1 MMKKFFPADRSGGQG
16 CPPDSHSLEGCATR
30 LRRWLLALLLV
41 LGVGAQA
48 ADVSV
53 KASLSRGVTVIGE
66 PVQFQIRITNAKRAG
81 EPPEVKAD
89 GLDIRY
95 FQSGTNWAMQRDQTG
110 FHQE

>member
-1 MMKKFFPADRSGGQG
+1 MWRTLRVWLIAF
-16 CPPDSHSLEGCATR
+16 CA
-30 LRRWLLALLLV
+30 V
-41 LGVGAQA
+41 LGIAAQA

-53 KASLSRGVTVIGE
+53 KASLSRSVTVIGE

-95 FQSGTNWAMQRDQTG
+95 FQSGTN
-110 FHQE
+110 